1 MDRPVLMPPLASVGD
16 PVDGVAQ
23 ATPSK
28 RAPASP
34 DKRRIRPGWKAVIVR
49 AESFAKLREIQKSTT
64 DPVVDLSYLVDAC
77 VRLALQ
83 IGPEEIVQRAVA
95 DLRPA
100 RRPRPLR

>member
-16 PVDGVAQ
+16 PVDGAAQ

-28 RAPASP
+28 GAPASP
-34 DKRRIRPGWKAVIVR
+34 DRRRIRHGWRAVIVR
-49 AESFAKLREIQKSTT
+49 AESFAELREIQKSTT
-64 DPVVDLSYLVDAC
+64 DPVVDLSYLMDAC

-83 IGPEEIVQRAVA
+83 IGPQEIVKRAVA